1 MTEPGRPTP
10 DSDESADSRRKLL
23 GPLFTTPR
31 RPSEPSDSSDGS
43 TDDCSAVADAASV
56 RVRGVAPA
64 RVSDALSDAL
74 SNNSDDSDGST
85 DDRSAVEFEVFSEG
99 TTLPWE
105 AVLRAWMAKR
115 LPNAGQS
122 KWTILTAVLLGN
134 FAAGIVFTLLSVARS
149 TIGQDLGVPPSLVLW
164 AFTAPSL
171 VAAMVAPSFGRLGD
185 LRGHKRMMLLGLAG
199 GAVTALLVALSPNVG
214 ALIFFRA
221 LSAIAGASLG
231 PSSLALIFRIFAR
244 EDRVKAMG
252 YWALVNAGS
261 PVLGVLIGGPMVDR
275 FGWRSMFFAQI
286 PLFLI
291 ALVVGIVVLPET
303 ARRAVRRFDWTGAT
317 LLGLT
322 TLLVLL
328 AVNRGPAWGWT
339 DPRVVVG
346 FVATPLLLALFV
358 IVEQRVAEPLLPLQL
373 LRVRNVVAGIG
384 AQTFAQFAYL
394 GAGLFLVNDL
404 LVDKT
409 RFGFALSEASR
420 YTIAR
425 PICFA
430 VIAPFAGFLAIRRGE
445 RFTATLGMSCIFASM
460 VGFAIM
466 RPGASLLG
474 LVAATALAGLGMGI
488 SSPSLTASV
497 ANGVPE
503 SALGVIG
510 AAQQLLT
517 QMGGVIGT
525 QVMVTVVGGDG
536 RRTDTAYHV
545 AFAIAAAMAFA
556 SIVCARTLRRS
567 VRGVGAS
574 D

>member
-10 DSDESADSRRKLL
+10 ENDESADRRRNAL
-23 GPLFTTPR
+23 GPLFSTPR
-31 RPSEPSDSSDGS
+31 RATDGPDPSATS
-43 TDDCSAVADAASV
+43 TTDATDTA
-56 RVRGVAPA
+56 A
-64 RVSDALSDAL
+64 
-74 SNNSDDSDGST
+74 
-85 DDRSAVEFEVFSEG
+85 DDRSAVEFEVLAEG

-105 AVLRAWMAKR
+105 AVLRAWLGKR

-134 FAAGIVFTLLSVARS
+134 FAAGIVFTLLSVARE
-149 TIGQDLGVPPSLVLW
+149 TIGEDLGAPPSLVLW

-185 LRGHKRMMLLGLAG
+185 LRGHKRMMVLGLAG
-199 GAVTALLVALSPNVG
+199 GAVTALLVAVSPNVG
-214 ALIFFRA
+214 ALIFFRG

-252 YWALVNAGS
+252 YWALINAGS
-261 PVLGVLIGGPMVDR
+261 PVIGVLIGGPMIDR

-303 ARRAVRRFDWTGAT
+303 ARREVRRFDWTGAT

-322 TLLVLL
+322 TLFVLL
-328 AVNRGPAWGWT
+328 AVNRGPAWGWS
-339 DPRVVVG
+339 DPRVVIG
-346 FVATPLLLALFV
+346 FLAAPLLLAAFV
-358 IVEQRVAEPLLPLQL
+358 AVERRVAEPLLPLPL
-373 LRVRNVVAGIG
+373 LRVRNVVAGMG

-420 YTIAR
+420 FTIAR

-430 VIAPFAGFLAIRRGE
+430 VVAPFAGFLAIRRGE
-445 RFTATLGMSCIFASM
+445 RFTATLGMSCIFVSM

-466 RPGASLLG
+466 RPGSSLLG
-474 LVAATALAGLGMGI
+474 LVAATAMAGLGMGI
-488 SSPSLTASV
+488 SSPSLTSSV
-497 ANGVPE
+497 ANAVPE

-536 RRTDTAYHV
+536 FRSDSAYHL
-545 AFAIAAAMAFA
+545 AFAIAAVMAFL
-556 SIVCARTLRRS
+556 SIMCARTLRRS
-567 VRGVGAS
+567 PQFA